1 MRIIIGAAA
10 GNIGHRVAEHVVQAG
25 AEAVLLVRSP
35 AKIPPALAARAQVVP
50 VDLTDT
56 AAVTAAAQGA
66 DALFWLVPPNL
77 SAPDWQ
83 QWYQAIGA
91 AGAAA
96 VRTNGIAR
104 VVLVSSLG
112 AGMAPGLS
120 TVSYIGDTER
130 QFNDTEANVVALR
143 PGYFMENLL
152 MQAEAIRAQGVIAY
166 PYAEDHAI
174 PWVSAADIAAAAA
187 HYLLHPTWAGQWTR
201 NLMGPASLTLP
212 QCAAIIAEV
221 LGRPV
226 RYQRQTEA
234 EVRQGLAAFGASPH
248 AQDELLALFRAL
260 GDPTGAYATPRTPE
274 ARTKTSLRDFVR
286 QWP

>member
-1 MRIIIGAAA
+1 MRIVIGAAA
-10 GNIGHRVAEHVVQAG
+10 GNIGHRVAEYVVQAG
-25 AEAVLLVRSP
+25 AEAVLLVRDP
-35 AKIPPALAARAQVVP
+35 AKIPPALAARAQLAT
-50 VDLTDT
+50 VDLTDA
-56 AAVTAAAQGA
+56 AAVTAAAHRA

-83 QWYQAIGA
+83 QWYRAVGA

-96 VRTNGIAR
+96 VRTNGIPR
-104 VVLVSSLG
+104 VVLISSLG

-120 TVSYIGDTER
+120 TVSYIGDIER
-130 QFNDTEANVVALR
+130 QLNDTGASVVALR

-152 MQAEAIRAQGVIAY
+152 MQAEAIRTHGVISY
-166 PYAEDHAI
+166 PYAEDHDI
-174 PWVSAADIAAAAA
+174 PWVNAGDIAAAAA
-187 HYLLHPTWAGQWTR
+187 QYLLHPTWAGQWTR

-212 QCAAIIAEV
+212 ECAAIFAEV

-234 EVRQGLAAFGASPH
+234 EVRQGLAAFGAPAL

-260 GDPTGAYATPRTPE
+260 GDPHGAYATPRTPE
-274 ARTKTSLRDFVR
+274 ARTDTSLREFVR
-286 QWP
+286 QWK